1 MRTGDDG
8 HRLCTGIGGSRIFE
22 SFKLRADHTVYDR
35 QKYSDSYN
43 ESKTVK
49 VMQKRVKHFLN

>member
-1 MRTGDDG
+1 MMAIGCVQG
-8 HRLCTGIGGSRIFE
+8 LGGSRILE
-22 SFKLRADHTVYDR
+22 SFKLRAEHTVSDR

-49 VMQKRVKHFLN
+49 VMQKRGKHFFN